1 MNKSELIDALQ
12 AEAPNLSKK
21 QIGELIA
28 ALPTV
33 LGKALAGGDTVTV
46 VGFGTFKTAKRAA
59 RVGRNPAN
67 GKTINIAASVTPKF
81 VAGATF
87 KAAVSKK

>member
-12 AEAPNLSKK
+12 VKTPNLSKK

-28 ALPTV
+28 ALPKV
-33 LGKALAGGDTVTV
+33 LGEALAAGDTVTV
-46 VGFGTFKTAKRAA
+46 VGFGTFKTTKRVA
-59 RVGRNPAN
+59 RVGRNPSN
-67 GKTINIAASVTPKF
+67 GKSINIAASVTPKF

-87 KAAVSKK
+87 KAAVSK

>member
-12 AEAPNLSKK
+12 VEAPDLSKK
-21 QIGELIA
+21 QIGDLIA
-28 ALPTV
+28 ALPKV
-33 LGKALAGGDTVTV
+33 LAKTLASGDTVTV
-46 VGFGTFKTAKRAA
+46 VGFGTFKTATRSARA
-59 RVGRNPAN
+59 GRNPAT
-67 GKTINIAASVTPKF
+67 GKPINIAASVTPKF

>member
-1 MNKSELIDALQ
+1 MNKSELIDAMQ
-12 AEAPNLSKK
+12 AEVPGSSKK

-28 ALPTV
+28 ALPKV
-33 LGKALAGGDTVTV
+33 LGKALASGDTVTV
-46 VGFGTFKTAKRAA
+46 VGFGTFKTNKRTA

-81 VAGATF
+81 VAGTSF
-87 KAAVSKK
+87 KAAVSKN